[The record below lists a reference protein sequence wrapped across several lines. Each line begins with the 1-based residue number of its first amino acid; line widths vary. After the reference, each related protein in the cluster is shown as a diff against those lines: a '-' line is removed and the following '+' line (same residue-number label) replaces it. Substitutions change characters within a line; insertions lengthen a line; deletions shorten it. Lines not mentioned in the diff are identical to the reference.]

1 MLSVRVPV
9 LAAAAL
15 ALVPLTACSSG
26 KATTS
31 AAASHPSSSVA
42 RADLSG
48 VTLRVGDQ
56 ARLTQAELQAAG
68 ADNTPYK
75 IEWSAFTSGPPLL
88 QALSSNAIDLGG
100 VGDAP
105 PIFAAAGGADIK
117 AVYASATPEINQG
130 VIVKPG
136 SNVTSVAELKGKK
149 IGVAQGSSANW
160 ILLKAL
166 QDNHLSPTDVQIAYL
181 QPPAAQAAMSSGSID
196 AWVIWD
202 PFSTVVESQGAKLI
216 LSGQDLHI
224 PGLGFEVTNSKAM
237 QDPGKSAAIDD
248 FLGRLRRAQ
257 AWANDHVDT
266 WAQTYSQ
273 LTKLAPDV
281 ATKVLHLTA
290 PAPAKLDGALIAAEQ
305 AEADAFYG
313 AKLIPTKVDVSRF
326 IDARFPDIANPK

>member
-1 MLSVRVPV
+1 
-9 LAAAAL
+9 LAAAGL
-15 ALVPLTACSSG
+15 ALLPLAACSAAHHSASTV
-26 KATTS
+26 KAD
-31 AAASHPSSSVA
+31 V
-42 RADLSG
+42 SG

-130 VIVKPG
+130 IIVKPG
-136 SNVTSVAELKGKK
+136 SNITSVAELKGKK
-149 IGVAQGSSANW
+149 IGVAQGSSAHW

-166 QDNHLSPTDVQIAYL
+166 QDNHLTPADVQIAYL

-196 AWVIWD
+196 AWAIWD

-216 LSGQDLHI
+216 LSGQALQI
-224 PGLGFEVTNSKAM
+224 PGLGFQVTNSKAL
-237 QDPGKSAAIDD
+237 QDPAKAAAIDD

-257 AWANDHVDT
+257 AWANDHVDV

-281 ATKVLHLTA
+281 ASKVLHLTRTA
-290 PAPAKLDGALIAAEQ
+290 PARLDAALIAAEQ